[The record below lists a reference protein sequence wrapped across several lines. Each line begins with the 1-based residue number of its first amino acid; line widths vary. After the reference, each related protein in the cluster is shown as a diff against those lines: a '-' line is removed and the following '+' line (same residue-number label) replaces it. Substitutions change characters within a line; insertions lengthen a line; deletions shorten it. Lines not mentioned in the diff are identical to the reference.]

1 MGVGTLTSLT
11 LTKNASRYEVEERG
25 NAMKI
30 RTCPVIKRLSLSDI
44 SDPSS
49 PMSVMDDLSNS
60 FTSQKLRMFTLSELR
75 VITHNFSRS
84 NMLGEGGFGPVY
96 KGFIDDKVKP
106 GLEAQPVAVK
116 ALDLHGNSVAM
127 AWGIRM
133 KIALGA
139 AKGLAFLHEAEKPV
153 IYRDFKTSNILL
165 DCNYN
170 AKLSDFGLAKDGPE
184 GEHTHVTTRVMGTQG
199 YAAPEYI
206 MTGHLTTMNDVYSFG
221 VVLLELITGKRSVD
235 TTRARREQSLVEWA
249 RPMLRDQRK
258 LDRIIDPRLECQYK
272 TEAAQAAAALAFKCL
287 SQNPKYRPTMS
298 DVVKVLESI
307 QEVETKERN
316 SNNKETKKFVDKRII
331 RHHRKG
337 QKRVNIAYSD
347 SLLYKESRAKQ
358 NNGSLRRKGKS
369 VAKFSLTVPVVS
381 AHLCRDSVTGK
392 SLRYAYVNFD
402 SAITASNAMACL
414 NHTDLKGKT
423 MRIMWSQ
430 KDVAYR
436 RRSGLGNLFVKNL
449 DSSITSSC
457 LERMFSPFGV
467 ILSCKV
473 AEENGQSKGFGF
485 VQFATE
491 QSAVAAR
498 LASHGSMVDG
508 KKLFVAKFINRDERA
523 AMSGNQE
530 FTNVYVKNLLE
541 SVTEDFL
548 HTMFSQCGTVSS
560 VVVMRDGMGRS
571 RGFGFVNFCHLEN
584 AKKAVES
591 LNGKPHGSKKLF
603 VGRALRKAER
613 MEMLKQK
620 HKDNF
625 AARDI
630 WKLWEDSLSKSDA

>member
-1 MGVGTLTSLT
+1 MAAIVKTEMQAVGNIQSSSL
-11 LTKNASRYEVEERG
+11 ASLYVG
-25 NAMKI
+25 
-30 RTCPVIKRLSLSDI
+30 
-44 SDPSS
+44 
-49 PMSVMDDLSNS
+49 DLS
-60 FTSQKLRMFTLSELR
+60 
-75 VITHNFSRS
+75 
-84 NMLGEGGFGPVY
+84 P
-96 KGFIDDKVKP
+96 
-106 GLEAQPVAVK
+106 
-116 ALDLHGNSVAM
+116 
-127 AWGIRM
+127 
-133 KIALGA
+133 
-139 AKGLAFLHEAEKPV
+139 
-153 IYRDFKTSNILL
+153 
-165 DCNYN
+165 
-170 AKLSDFGLAKDGPE
+170 
-184 GEHTHVTTRVMGTQG
+184 
-199 YAAPEYI
+199 
-206 MTGHLTTMNDVYSFG
+206 DV
-221 VVLLELITGKRSVD
+221 
-235 TTRARREQSLVEWA
+235 
-249 RPMLRDQRK
+249 
-258 LDRIIDPRLECQYK
+258 
-272 TEAAQAAAALAFKCL
+272 TEADL
-287 SQNPKYRPTMS
+287 T
-298 DVVKVLESI
+298 
-307 QEVETKERN
+307 
-316 SNNKETKKFVDKRII
+316 
-331 RHHRKG
+331 
-337 QKRVNIAYSD
+337 
-347 SLLYKESRAKQ
+347 
-358 NNGSLRRKGKS
+358 
-369 VAKFSLTVPVVS
+369 AKFSLTVPVVS
-381 AHLCRDSVTGK
+381 AHLCRDSVTAK

-508 KKLFVAKFINRDERA
+508 KKLFVAKFINKDERA

-571 RGFGFVNFCHLEN
+571 RGFGFVNFCHPEN

-591 LNGKPHGSKKLF
+591 LNGKPHGTKKLF

-625 AARDI
+625 VAKFNVG
-630 WKLWEDSLSKSDA
+630 WFNLYVKNLSDAINETRLREIFGRYGKIVSARVMRDENGKSKGFGFVAFSTLDESKHAKRELHGFIVDGQSLVVRVAERKEDRFKRMQQYHPVQSRHYMQAAPVPSRAQPVPPSMEYKQYYGVQPPRNYTQALPVPSPAQPVPPPSMSSPYGYLQPFHIGAYYYPMATQVPQMSGHQNMTTYVPAGQAHLKEKRSVQLVYKRPGYTTFVKSGAKQKLVFKGQGDKTLEAGTCSTKGKTSAEKRKEVSSHLMAMLTPNRNAAENLATLEVA